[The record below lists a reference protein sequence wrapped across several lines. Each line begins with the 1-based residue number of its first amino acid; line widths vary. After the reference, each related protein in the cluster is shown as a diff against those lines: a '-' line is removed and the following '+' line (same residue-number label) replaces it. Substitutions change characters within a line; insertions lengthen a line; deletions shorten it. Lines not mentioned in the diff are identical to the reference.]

1 MKKFAIGILII
12 IVISCII
19 FFLFNK
25 KQENY
30 IVNKNIGVDNG
41 EISTKNITGSLSFPI
56 SQEGDRIK

>member
-1 MKKFAIGILII
+1 MKKFAIWILII

-30 IVNKNIGVDNG
+30 IVNKNIGVDNW
-41 EISTKNITGSLSFPI
+41 EISTKNITWSLSFPI
-56 SQEGDRIK
+56 SQEWDRIK